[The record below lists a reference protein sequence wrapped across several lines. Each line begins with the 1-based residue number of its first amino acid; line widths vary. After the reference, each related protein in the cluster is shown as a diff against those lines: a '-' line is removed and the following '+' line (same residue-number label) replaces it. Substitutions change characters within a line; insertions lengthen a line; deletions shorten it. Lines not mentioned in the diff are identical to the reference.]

1 MENLSRK
8 RDQFYTQ
15 REIALECV
23 NYLLDLVK
31 VEKNTL
37 FLEPSAGE
45 GSFLFPL
52 IDKKLNFL
60 ALDIEPKHNEIREA
74 DFLNYDT
81 QNILNNSVITL
92 GNPPFG
98 KNSSL
103 AIKFFNKAAEFSN
116 YIAMI
121 LPATFEKDSIKN
133 RLSLNMKLIKS
144 IKLSSELF
152 SLDGKLVN
160 VPTVFQIWKK
170 DTVLREKVIK
180 KTHSDYL
187 TFTTRDK
194 ADIAIQRVG
203 NAAGKIKREFSRV
216 ASASHYFIALEEKYL
231 SILENIDWSSIKYN
245 TAGNPSISKRE
256 IIELFEK
263 NIC

>member
-15 REIALECV
+15 RDIALECV
-23 NYLLDLVK
+23 NYLLDLVN
-31 VEKNTL
+31 VDKNTI

-52 IDKKLNFL
+52 IDKKLNFI
-60 ALDIEPKHNEIREA
+60 ALDIEPKHHAIKEI
-74 DFLNYDT
+74 DFLNYDYE
-81 QNILNNSVITL
+81 LLKSKSVITL

-103 AIKFFNKAAEFSN
+103 AIKFFNKAAEFSD

-133 RLSLNMKLIKS
+133 RLSLNMTLIKS

-152 SLDGKLVN
+152 SLDGKLVM

-170 DTVLREKVIK
+170 DTVLREKIVK
-180 KTHSDYL
+180 KTKSDYL
-187 TFTTRDK
+187 LFTTREK
-194 ADIAIQRVG
+194 ANIAIQRVG
-203 NAAGKIKREFSRV
+203 VAAGKVKREFSHV
-216 ASASHYFIALEEKYL
+216 ASASHYFISVDEKYL
-231 SILENIDWSSIKYN
+231 SILENIDWSKVKYN

-256 IIELFEK
+256 IIELFEQ
-263 NIC
+263 NIS